1 MKIAFVLYPQLL
13 TTGVSVPV
21 EMFNAANQA
30 MGRLKGEQLQIHY
43 VAQQKG
49 AVTVAGG
56 IQLVADNDF
65 GSELDVDWVFLPPMW
80 GTPWRVM
87 HSQVEL
93 SSWLHRHYL
102 DGARIV
108 ATGTGVCIAAHA
120 GLLDDRIATT
130 HWYYMPKFR
139 KRFPRVR
146 FQTEHFITHQDGIYC
161 AGSINAQTDLVLFFI
176 ERHFGEDALALV
188 EQQFMHELK
197 RNFTTPYYEPGG
209 NIHDDEVVS
218 LVQSWLRSHVS
229 ETVNLGDLANVA
241 GHSERQLRRRFVN
254 ATGESPM
261 QYLQRIRIEEAQ
273 SLLRESN
280 LSVTDIALAVGF
292 SNPAY
297 FARTFRKVT
306 SMSAGEYRKM
316 VRKKSFTSL

>member
-1 MKIAFVLYPQLL
+1 
-13 TTGVSVPV
+13 
-21 EMFNAANQA
+21 
-30 MGRLKGEQLQIHY
+30 
-43 VAQQKG
+43 
-49 AVTVAGG
+49 
-56 IQLVADNDF
+56 
-65 GSELDVDWVFLPPMW
+65 
-80 GTPWRVM
+80 M

-93 SSWLHRHYL
+93 TPWLYRHYL

-229 ETVNLGDLANVA
+229 ETVTLGDLANVA

-261 QYLQRIRIEEAQ
+261 QYLQRVRIEEAQ